1 MSVAKHQ
8 RWLDMIGQLNERQA
22 RLYVAEK
29 AIELG
34 HGGIRHMAAI
44 TGMNRQTIRKGV
56 QELDAGITV
65 EAPERIRRRGG
76 GRKRIEQVQ
85 PHILRDLA
93 AIMRAATAGDPMTS
107 LKWTNKSTR
116 HLAAELQAQGHVI
129 EANTVGRLLQDE
141 LGFSLRAN
149 VKSRSADHHADRDA
163 QFGYINRSVEEFH
176 KAQQPVISV
185 DTKKQEKVGDFKNPG
200 RTWEHEDRKVNAYD
214 FPNLSRG
221 KAIPYGIY
229 DVYHNVGMVNVGI
242 TKDTA
247 EFAVDSIARWW
258 RVMGKRRYPQAT
270 RLLICADGG
279 GSNSSRNRLWKVSL
293 QHLANRT
300 GLTLTV
306 CHYPPGTSKWNKIEH
321 RMFSFISINWRG
333 KPLESYE
340 TVIQLI
346 NGTKTRTGLKVH
358 AELCPK
364 VYVNGVKVSDDEI
377 QELNLT
383 RHDLHPNWN
392 YSIGPQT

>member
-1 MSVAKHQ
+1 MSVGKHQ
-8 RWLDMIGQLNERQA
+8 RWLDIIGHLNERQA

-29 AIELG
+29 ALELG
-34 HGGIRHMAAI
+34 HGGINQLATI
-44 TGMNRQTIRKGV
+44 TGMNRQTIRKGI
-56 QELDAGITV
+56 QELDSGIAGT
-65 EAPERIRRRGG
+65 ASERIRCRGG
-76 GRKRIEQVQ
+76 GRKRIEQTQ
-85 PHILRDLA
+85 PQVVRDLA
-93 AIMRAATAGDPMTS
+93 TIMNAATAGDPMTS

-116 HLAAELQAQGHVI
+116 HLAAELQARGHRI

-149 VKSRSADHHADRDA
+149 VKTRSAGHHADRDA
-163 QFGYINRSVEEFH
+163 QFGYINRTVKEFH
-176 KAQQPVISV
+176 KTQQPVISV
-185 DTKKQEKVGDFKNPG
+185 DTKKQEKVGDFKSPG
-200 RTWEHEDRKVNAYD
+200 RTWEREARAVNAYD
-214 FPNLSRG
+214 FPHLARG

-247 EFAVDSIARWW
+247 AFAVDSIARWW
-258 RVMGKRRYPQAT
+258 RVMGKRRYPKAT

-279 GSNSSRNRLWKVSL
+279 GSNGSRNRLWKVCL

-321 RMFSFISINWRG
+321 RMFSFISINWQG

-346 NGTKTRTGLKVH
+346 NGTKTRTGLKIH
-358 AELCPK
+358 AELCSK
-364 VYVNGVKVSDDEI
+364 MYEKGVKVSDDEI
-377 QELNLT
+377 HELNLT
-383 RHDLHPNWN
+383 HHDLHPTWN
-392 YSIGPQT
+392 YSIAPQT

>member
-1 MSVAKHQ
+1 
-8 RWLDMIGQLNERQA
+8 
-22 RLYVAEK
+22 LYVAEK

-34 HGGIRHMAAI
+34 RGGIQEMTVI
-44 TGMNRQTIRKGV
+44 TGMNRQTIRKGI
-56 QELDAGITV
+56 QELDAGIAV
-65 EAPERIRRRGG
+65 EAPEQIRRRGG
-76 GRKRIEQVQ
+76 GRKRIEHTQ
-85 PHILRDLA
+85 PRILRDLA
-93 AIMRAATAGDPMTS
+93 AIMKAATAGDPMTS

-116 HLAAELQAQGHVI
+116 SLAEELQAQGHVI
-129 EANTVGRLLQDE
+129 EANTVGRLLQNQ

-149 VKSRSADHHADRDA
+149 VKSRSAGHHANRDA
-163 QFGYINRSVEEFH
+163 QFGYINRSVEEFR

-185 DTKKQEKVGDFKNPG
+185 DTKKQEKIGDFKNPG
-200 RTWEHEDRKVNAYD
+200 RRWEHEDRKVNAYD
-214 FPNLSRG
+214 FPSLARG

-247 EFAVDSIARWW
+247 EFAVDSIGRWW
-258 RVMGKRRYPQAT
+258 RIMGKRCYPQAT

-279 GSNSSRNRLWKVSL
+279 GSNGSRNRLWKVSL
-293 QHLANRT
+293 QQLANRI

-321 RMFSFISINWRG
+321 RMFSFISINWQG

-358 AELCPK
+358 AELCAK
-364 VYVNGVKVSDDEI
+364 VYEKGIKVSADEI

-383 RHDLHPNWN
+383 HHDLHPNWN
-392 YSIGPQT
+392 YSIGPKTL

>member
-1 MSVAKHQ
+1 MSVDQHQ
-8 RWLDMIGQLNERQA
+8 RWLLILGQLNERQA
-22 RLYVAEK
+22 RWYVAEK

-34 HGGIRHMAAI
+34 HGGINLMAEI
-44 TGMNRQTIRKGV
+44 TGMNRQTIRKGI
-56 QELDAGITV
+56 QELAAGIPLDT
-65 EAPERIRRRGG
+65 AGRIRHPGG
-76 GRKRIEQVQ
+76 GRKPIEQTQ
-85 PHILRDLA
+85 PRLLRDLA
-93 AIMRAATAGDPMTS
+93 AIMNEATAGDPMTS

-116 HLAAELQAQGHVI
+116 HLAQALQARGHMI
-129 EANTVGRLLQDE
+129 EANTVGRLLQEE

-149 VKSRSADHHADRDA
+149 VKSRSASHHADRDA
-163 QFGYINRSVEEFH
+163 QFGYINGTVDEFH
-176 KAQQPVISV
+176 KAQHPVISV
-185 DTKKQEKVGDFKNPG
+185 DTKKQEKVGNFKNPG
-200 RTWEHEDRKVNAYD
+200 QTWEHEPRQVNDYD

-247 EFAVDSIARWW
+247 EFAVDSIGRWW
-258 RVMGKRRYPQAT
+258 RVMGKRRYPRAT

-279 GSNSSRNRLWKVSL
+279 GSNGSRNRLWKVSL
-293 QHLANRT
+293 QQLANRT

-321 RMFSFISINWRG
+321 RMFSFISINWQG

-340 TVIQLI
+340 TVVELI
-346 NGTKTRTGLKVH
+346 NGTKTRTGLKIR
-358 AELCPK
+358 AELCSK
-364 VYVNGVKVSDDEI
+364 VYEKGVKVSAEEI
-377 QELNLT
+377 QDLNLT
-383 RHDLHPNWN
+383 RHDLHPKWN